1 MNILSVGIGEIKIS
15 NSPDDV
21 LIAYGLGSCIGV
33 LLYDPEIKLAG
44 AIHVLLANSSID
56 RVLDNPAKF
65 ADTGIPLLLS
75 MLEAKGGIKSRYKVA
90 IAGGAQMFNIPF
102 GKPEFNIG
110 LKNSIA
116 VKEAL
121 AKAGLNIARENTGG
135 KEGKTIKLFVKDGK
149 MTYKTPG
156 KEDTEF

>member
-15 NSPDDV
+15 NSLDDV

-33 LLYDPEIKLAG
+33 LVYDSEIHLAG
-44 AIHVLLANSSID
+44 AIHVLLADSSID
-56 RVLDNPAKF
+56 KILDNPAKF

-75 MLEAKGGIKSRYKVA
+75 MMEEKGGIKSRYRVA

-110 LKNSIA
+110 LKNVTA
-116 VKEAL
+116 VKAAL
-121 AKAGLNIARENTGG
+121 AKAGLNIAKENTGG
-135 KEGKTIKLFVKDGK
+135 KEGKTVKLFVKDGR

-156 KEDTEF
+156 KEDMDF